1 MSVNRAAVL
10 EREGS
15 RQVLAGA
22 LAIATLPIFI
32 LTQIV
37 LSETGFDLTGMP
49 TETFR
54 SFHDHQ
60 GAFIAQGLLTALLY
74 AVMVYPLYYLFRAA
88 QARSQRVNPA
98 MVGFV
103 FLGPL
108 LYALSNV
115 VLAFAQSGVASDFA
129 SQSAAGGDIYNL
141 LSDIQDDSTLTQ
153 IGTYLQLP
161 AALGLVVAIFYTALN
176 AFRVGLLTRFFGTL
190 GMALAVAQILV
201 PQLGRPALMAWF
213 AWLGFLILDR
223 IPKGRPPAWDAGEAI
238 PWPRPGEDVATAGA
252 PVEAIEGDAT
262 EAFEPSN
269 GAADHSA
276 RRERAR
282 KRKRKRRR

>member
-1 MSVNRAAVL
+1 MNRQQVI
-10 EREGS
+10 ERERRG
-15 RQVLAGA
+15 QVLAGA
-22 LAIATLPIFI
+22 LAISTLPIFI

-37 LSETGFDLTGMP
+37 LSETGFVLTGMP
-49 TETFR
+49 TETYR
-54 SFHDHQ
+54 SFHEHQ
-60 GAFIAQGLLTALLY
+60 TAFIAQGLLTAVLY
-74 AVMVYPLYYLFRAA
+74 AVFIYPLYYLFRAA
-88 QARSQRVNPA
+88 MARSQRVNPA

-103 FLGPL
+103 FLGPG

-115 VLAFAQSGVASDFA
+115 VLSIAQSGVASDFA

-141 LSDIQDDSTLTQ
+141 LSDLQNDSTLTQ

-161 AALGLVVAIFYTALN
+161 AALALVVAIFYTALQ

-201 PQLGRPALMAWF
+201 PQLGRPALMAWL

-223 IPKGRPPAWDAGEAI
+223 IPNGRPPAWDAGEAI
-238 PWPRPGEDVATAGA
+238 PWPRPGENVATAGA

-262 EAFEPSN
+262 EAFESE
-269 GAADHSA
+269 GTDHSA
-276 RRERAR
+276 RRDRAR

>member
-1 MSVNRAAVL
+1 M
-10 EREGS
+10 
-15 RQVLAGA
+15 
-22 LAIATLPIFI
+22 AIATLPVFI
-32 LTQIV
+32 VTQIV

-60 GAFIAQGLLTALLY
+60 AAFVAQGLLTALLY
-74 AVMVYPLYYLFRAA
+74 ALTVYPLYYLFRAV

-103 FLGPL
+103 FIGPL
-108 LYALSNV
+108 LYALSNAI
-115 VLAFAQSGVASDFA
+115 LAFAQSNVASDFA
-129 SQSAAGGDIYNL
+129 TQSAAGGDIYNL

-161 AALGLVVAIFYTALN
+161 AALGLVVAIFYTSLN

-213 AWLGFLILDR
+213 AWLGFLFLDR
-223 IPKGRPPAWDAGEAI
+223 IPNGRPPAWAAGEAI
-238 PWPRPGEDVATAGA
+238 PWPRPGEEVATAGA

-262 EAFEPSN
+262 EAFEGE
-269 GAADHSA
+269 GAIIRLAASGRASASA
-276 RRERAR
+276 RGGAREAQ
-282 KRKRKRRR
+282 

>member
-1 MSVNRAAVL
+1 MNRQAIL
-10 EREGS
+10 ERERSG
-15 RQVLAGA
+15 QVLAGA

-37 LSETGFDLTGMP
+37 LSESGFNLTGIP

-54 SFHDHQ
+54 SFNDHS

-74 AVMVYPLYYLFRAA
+74 ALFVFPLYYLFRAV

-103 FLGPL
+103 FLGPA

-115 VLAFAQSGVASDFA
+115 LLAFAQSNVASDFA
-129 SQSAAGGDIYNL
+129 AQSAAGGDIYNL

-161 AALGLVVAIFYTALN
+161 AALGLVVAIFYTSLN

-213 AWLGFLILDR
+213 AWLGFLFLDR
-223 IPKGRPPAWDAGEAI
+223 IPNGRPPAWAAGEAI
-238 PWPRPGEDVATAGA
+238 PWPRPGEQVATAGA
-252 PVEAIEGDAT
+252 PAEAIEGDAT
-262 EAFEPSN
+262 EAFESQSN
-269 GAADHSA
+269 GDHSA
-276 RRERAR
+276 RRDRAR

>member
-1 MSVNRAAVL
+1 MSGSVL
-10 EREGS
+10 ERERSG
-15 RQVLAGA
+15 QVLAGA

-32 LTQIV
+32 ATQIV
-37 LSETGFDLTGMP
+37 LSESGFDLTGMP

-54 SFHDHQ
+54 SFNDHQ
-60 GAFIAQGLLTALLY
+60 AAFIAQGLLTALLY
-74 AVMVYPLYYLFRAA
+74 AVMVYPLYYHLRAT

-129 SQSAAGGDIYNL
+129 SQSAGGGDIYNL

-223 IPKGRPPAWDAGEAI
+223 VPNARPPAWDAGVAI
-238 PWPRPGEDVATAGA
+238 PWPRPGENVATAGA
-252 PVEAIEGDAT
+252 PADAIEGDAT
-262 EAFEPSN
+262 EAFEPSD
-269 GAADHSA
+269 GADHSA

>member
-32 LTQIV
+32 ATQIV
-37 LSETGFDLTGMP
+37 LSESGFDLTGMP

-54 SFHDHQ
+54 SFNDHQ
-60 GAFIAQGLLTALLY
+60 AAFIAQGLLTALLY
-74 AVMVYPLYYLFRAA
+74 AVMVYPLYYLFRAT

-129 SQSAAGGDIYNL
+129 SQSAGGGDIYNL

-223 IPKGRPPAWDAGEAI
+223 VPNARPPAWDAGVAI
-238 PWPRPGEDVATAGA
+238 PWPRPGENVATAGA
-252 PVEAIEGDAT
+252 PADAIEGDAT
-262 EAFEPSN
+262 EAFEPSD
-269 GAADHSA
+269 GADHSA

>member
-1 MSVNRAAVL
+1 MNRQMVL
-10 EREGS
+10 ERERNG
-15 RQVLAGA
+15 QVLAGL

-32 LTQIV
+32 VTQIV
-37 LSETGFDLTGMP
+37 LSESGFDLTGMP

-60 GAFIAQGLLTALLY
+60 AAFIAQGLLTALLY

-108 LYALSNV
+108 LYALSNAL
-115 VLAFAQSGVASDFA
+115 LAFAQSGVASDFA

-141 LSDIQDDSTLTQ
+141 LSDIQDNSTLTQ

-223 IPKGRPPAWDAGEAI
+223 IPNGRPPAWDAGEAI

-262 EAFEPSN
+262 EAFEPSDS
-269 GAADHSA
+269 ADHSA

>member
-1 MSVNRAAVL
+1 MSGSVL
-10 EREGS
+10 ERERSG
-15 RQVLAGA
+15 QVLAGA

-32 LTQIV
+32 ATQIV
-37 LSETGFDLTGMP
+37 LSESGFDLTGMP

-54 SFHDHQ
+54 SFNDHQ
-60 GAFIAQGLLTALLY
+60 AAFIAQGLLTALLY
-74 AVMVYPLYYLFRAA
+74 AVMVYPLYYLFRAT

-129 SQSAAGGDIYNL
+129 SQSAGGGDIYNL

-223 IPKGRPPAWDAGEAI
+223 VPNARPPAWDAGVAI
-238 PWPRPGEDVATAGA
+238 PWPRPGENVATAGA
-252 PVEAIEGDAT
+252 PADAIEGDAT
-262 EAFEPSN
+262 EAFEPSD
-269 GAADHSA
+269 GADHSA